1 VFTEKPEMDRLI
13 RIEGQP
19 PVARPRTEWTPET
32 LVDRLYSHL
41 LSRSPTSEEKTLA
54 TRMLAGDG
62 SRVSTEGLEDLLWA
76 MLMSPEF
83 QFIL

>member
-1 VFTEKPEMDRLI
+1 
-13 RIEGQP
+13 
-19 PVARPRTEWTPET
+19 
-32 LVDRLYSHL
+32 
-41 LSRSPTSEEKTLA
+41 
-54 TRMLAGDG
+54 MLAGDG